1 MVPPLYRPPDDREGY
16 DIRHR
21 IVPIQFGFYD
31 DEPIFETE
39 EVVVATPTLSFNDY
53 LECRRLSYFVQVI
66 HNNEIFEN
74 IRRILRV
81 TEVDLFEFIIE
92 VMAAVNELEEGEV
105 VDQAHGFMADTKS
118 ELWDSSERVHEF
130 FGNSENYKALL
141 EGGFG
146 QNLMDKYMRLAQC
159 DGINGWLSV
168 VMTVLR
174 KKIHTK
180 HIDVPSDIDMNDLL
194 VDLERYLLSTRSI
207 RDYLYE
213 GKVVEDFFLTVQHDF
228 ETWQEQ
234 EWPARYLNKKE
245 LKYTFSGKS
254 RKIFERVVNSENK
267 RHAAHRLF
275 RREIVSHCYPVLA
288 LGQ

>member
-1 MVPPLYRPPDDREGY
+1 
-16 DIRHR
+16 
-21 IVPIQFGFYD
+21 
-31 DEPIFETE
+31 
-39 EVVVATPTLSFNDY
+39 
-53 LECRRLSYFVQVI
+53 
-66 HNNEIFEN
+66 
-74 IRRILRV
+74 
-81 TEVDLFEFIIE
+81 
-92 VMAAVNELEEGEV
+92 
-105 VDQAHGFMADTKS
+105 
-118 ELWDSSERVHEF
+118 
-130 FGNSENYKALL
+130 
-141 EGGFG
+141 
-146 QNLMDKYMRLAQC
+146 
-159 DGINGWLSV
+159 
-168 VMTVLR
+168 MTVLR

-254 RKIFERVVNSENK
+254 RKIFERVINSENK